1 MQLSVIVP
9 AYNEELRLPK
19 TLKKIDGYLRKQ
31 SYSYEILVVDDGSKD
46 KTGEVAES
54 FREKI
59 KNLRAISYKE
69 NKGKGYAVRLGM
81 LQAKGDYRL
90 FTDAD
95 NSAPIE
101 QIEKFWPE
109 FEKGFEIVI
118 GSKLIEGAVIGL
130 PRSWWRIILTKG
142 FNLLRK
148 IILNLWEIKDTQAGF
163 KCFKKEA
170 AERIF
175 PECKI
180 NGFAFDIEIL
190 ILARRN
196 GFYIKEVP
204 LYCKNYP
211 ESRVGWRA
219 AAEMGLDLL
228 KIKKTLK

>member
-19 TLKKIDGYLRKQ
+19 TLKKIDGYLREQ

-59 KNLRAISYKE
+59 KNLRVISYKE

-95 NSAPIE
+95 NSVPIE

-118 GSKLIEGAVIGL
+118 GSRISKGAVIYPPGSC
-130 PRSWWRIILTKG
+130 RRIILTKG
-142 FNLLRK
+142 FILLRK
-148 IILNLWEIKDTQAGF
+148 IILNLRQIEDTQAGF

-180 NGFAFDIEIL
+180 NGFSFDAEVL
-190 ILARRN
+190 ILARQA
-196 GFYIKEVP
+196 GFNIKELPV
-204 LYCKNYP
+204 YWKNYLT
-211 ESRVGWRA
+211 SKVGFGSMIR
-219 AAEMGLDLL
+219 MGLDLL
-228 KIKKTLK
+228 KIRKSIK